1 LSAGQLVATNGSPV
15 ELVSSGPIV
24 ERDGA
29 ITAST
34 LNAVAPN
41 VQLDGVNAIGSLAAG
56 PVRGDQGVN
65 DVATGTFALTNA
77 QSLTIAKEIG
87 GVSGVTLNIAGNLT
101 LGTPQSRGVLVA
113 QGPININ
120 VAGDVA
126 APNGLIA
133 TSDASLSGS
142 SRSLSLTGLPQLFGT
157 LGNYSAPNGIAI
169 TTAGDLV
176 LNGNIATQ
184 SLHLDTNGTITRA
197 GGSLSVGSLSG
208 SALRLVD
215 FGTNAQI
222 STLGAFSVA
231 GGEFAL
237 STSVPLTIAGPL
249 SAEFIRIRAP
259 AQVTLSGTIATR
271 GVPLALQ
278 SGAQP
283 ADPGS
288 YIDVLPGR
296 ASAGNPVGRFVETG
310 NAAIVPLGASTAT
323 LRIGVPGAGGRI
335 AFSTL
340 SAPRV
345 FLVLDTGIGGRS
357 SGTINVDGLLVLG
370 TGGDAR
376 LFGTV
381 GGVGGFDASV
391 EVRIEPR
398 IDPAYTINGCVIGAS
413 CLSAQNLPQVYSVES
428 QARGSSPLSPLLL
441 VAVPQFPV
449 PFGWMSSPDVVP
461 PNIAGPDY

>member
-1 LSAGQLVATNGSPV
+1 
-15 ELVSSGPIV
+15 
-24 ERDGA
+24 
-29 ITAST
+29 
-34 LNAVAPN
+34 
-41 VQLDGVNAIGSLAAG
+41 
-56 PVRGDQGVN
+56 
-65 DVATGTFALTNA
+65 
-77 QSLTIAKEIG
+77 LTII
-87 GVSGVTLNIAGNLT
+87 
-101 LGTPQSRGVLVA
+101 
-113 QGPININ
+113 
-120 VAGDVA
+120 
-126 APNGLIA
+126 
-133 TSDASLSGS
+133 
-142 SRSLSLTGLPQLFGT
+142 
-157 LGNYSAPNGIAI
+157 
-169 TTAGDLV
+169 
-176 LNGNIATQ
+176 
-184 SLHLDTNGTITRA
+184 
-197 GGSLSVGSLSG
+197 
-208 SALRLVD
+208 
-215 FGTNAQI
+215 
-222 STLGAFSVA
+222 
-231 GGEFAL
+231 
-237 STSVPLTIAGPL
+237 GPL

-296 ASAGNPVGRFVETG
+296 VSAGNLVARFVETG
-310 NAAIVPLGASTAT
+310 NAAIVPLGAPTAT
-323 LRIGVPGAGGRI
+323 LRIRVPGAGGQI